1 MEPTTDQYRLQPLE
15 DADFRRVLVVVA
27 HPDDAEYGTSA
38 AVAHWTGRGVE
49 VGYLLLT
56 AGEAG
61 MQRPPEEAGPLR
73 AIEQRNAC
81 DIVGATSLTIL
92 DFPDGMLVYGL
103 DLRRA
108 IAREIRRFRPDV
120 VLCGAGELHVPWGID
135 HADHRAAGLATID
148 AVRDADNRWVFRELA
163 NDEGLEPWGVTW
175 LLLNGTTPTH
185 FVELDETSEQRAI
198 ASLTA
203 HEAYLADLP
212 WHPAPDEL
220 IPGALRGQGQA
231 AGVERALTLAV
242 HRLQGQ

>member
-1 MEPTTDQYRLQPLE
+1 METTPHALEPL
-15 DADFRRVLVVVA
+15 DDSTFRRVLIVVA

-38 AVAHWTGRGVE
+38 AVAHWTSRGVE

-61 MQRPPEEAGPLR
+61 MKRPPEEAGPLR

-92 DFPDGMLVYGL
+92 DFPDGMLEYGL

-108 IAREIRRFRPDV
+108 IAREIRRFRPDA

-148 AVRDADNRWVFRELA
+148 AVRDADNRWVFRDLA
-163 NDEGLEPWGVTW
+163 EDEALEPWGVTW
-175 LLLNGTTPTH
+175 LLLIATRPTH
-185 FVELDETSEQRAI
+185 FVGLDADDERRAV

-212 WHPAPDEL
+212 WHPAPGDF
-220 IPGALRGQGQA
+220 IPEMLSQQGAA
-231 AGVERALTLAV
+231 AGVERALVVAAHKL
-242 HRLQGQ
+242 RD